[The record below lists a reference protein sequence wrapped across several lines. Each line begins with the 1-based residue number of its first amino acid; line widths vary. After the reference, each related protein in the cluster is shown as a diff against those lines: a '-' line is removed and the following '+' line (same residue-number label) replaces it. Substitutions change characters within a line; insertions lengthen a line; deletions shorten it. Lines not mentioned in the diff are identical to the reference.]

1 MAWAWNKAA
10 SRYQNVET
18 GQFMARKEVLGYVE
32 KSITASGQAT
42 DILASYVADG
52 LLAPGDFYSLMAR
65 EVKGE
70 YLRQY
75 MLGRGGRA
83 QMTQADWG
91 SIGGMLKEQYNPYL
105 KNFVN
110 EIAQGR
116 LSEGQIRARARMYI
130 NSAREAFERANARAR
145 SDGQLELPAYP
156 ADGQTVCLTNCN
168 CNWDIVEVYDE
179 NGVLVGWDCTW
190 IVNHAVENCPD
201 CLDNEAK
208 WAPYEA
214 RL

>member
-65 EVKGE
+65 EIKGE
-70 YLRQY
+70 YVRQY
-75 MLGRGGRA
+75 LLGRGGRA

-91 SIGGMLKEQYNPYL
+91 SIGGMLKEQYNPHL
-105 KNFVN
+105 KNFA
-110 EIAQGR
+110 EQIAQGK
-116 LSEGQIRARARMYI
+116 LSEAQIRARAQMYV
-130 NSAREAFERANARAR
+130 NSAREAFERAQAR
-145 SDGQLELPAYP
+145 SAKIAGLDEVKWVLNFTAEHCPDCEIFSDMGWQRVDEDPYDGAYP
-156 ADGQTVCLTNCN
+156 GSGNTVCLTSCK
-168 CNWDIVEVYDE
+168 CHLEYR
-179 NGVLVGWDCTW
+179 
-190 IVNHAVENCPD
+190 
-201 CLDNEAK
+201 
-208 WAPYEA
+208 APQVIE
-214 RL
+214 